1 MATLAAAAGATV
13 PAGASPDGHSEL
25 AALLDPVKS
34 PINRSEGILHGTA
47 SLALRQGLWIYI
59 PKQGS
64 GGKTAPEP
72 AKPFGLNYKKMN
84 FNNSDIDENGKIK
97 SDAPKEQLYDLE
109 NDLGQHENL
118 ANKQPEKLESMRQK
132 FAELTKGSHKQAGG
146 GE

>member
-1 MATLAAAAGATV
+1 V

-25 AALLDPVKS
+25 AALLDPIKS
-34 PINRSEGILHGTA
+34 PINRNEAILHGTG
-47 SLALRQGLWIYI
+47 SLALRQGPWVYI

-109 NDLGQHENL
+109 HDLGQHENL
-118 ANKQPEKLESMRQK
+118 AAKQLEKIEAMRKK
-132 FAELTKGSHKQAGG
+132 FAELTKGYRKQAGS